1 MTDDTFSRSQN
12 LRKPTIRR
20 LAERLVVAC
29 VCVAASS
36 WALAA
41 GDIESRPIK
50 FAKGA
55 SSATVKSSIKGRQTI
70 DYKLVAKAGQTMSV
84 TLKSSSASNYFNVL
98 PPGSND
104 VAVFIGSTSGN
115 EWTGTLEASGTYTVR
130 VYLMGAA
137 SRGGTA
143 NFTLT
148 VGVTGAP
155 VNAAAAASA
164 APKPDPT
171 ERAGAGSFDATGS
184 IPCAQAKGPPMGQCP
199 YGVARAG
206 AGTATVVVTRPDGR
220 KRFVFFEKG
229 KATGADLS
237 QADGNMDFRATKQ
250 ADLYMIQ
257 AGNERYEIPEAVIF
271 GG

>member
-1 MTDDTFSRSQN
+1 MTMGR
-12 LRKPTIRR
+12 IAGR
-20 LAERLVVAC
+20 LLVAAF
-29 VCVAASS
+29 CVAASA

-41 GDIESRPIK
+41 DGIESRPIQ

-55 SSATVKSSIKGRQTI
+55 SSATVKGSIKGRQTI
-70 DYKLVAKAGQTMSV
+70 DYKLVAKAGQTMTV
-84 TLKSSSASNYFNVL
+84 ALKSSSASNYFNVL

-115 EWTGTLEASGTYTVR
+115 EWTGTLEASGTYTIR

-137 SRGGTA
+137 SRSGSATFA
-143 NFTLT
+143 LT

-155 VNAAAAASA
+155 ANAAAAANA

-171 ERAGAGSFDATGS
+171 ERAGAGKFDATGS
-184 IPCAQAKGPPMGQCP
+184 IPCAQARGQPMGQCQS
-199 YGVARAG
+199 GVARAG
-206 AGTATVVVTRPDGR
+206 GGTAMVAVTRPDGR
-220 KRFVFFEKG
+220 KRVIFFDKG

-237 QADGNMDFRATKQ
+237 QADGNMAFRATKQ
-250 ADLYMIQ
+250 ADLFMIQ
-257 AGNERYEIPEAVIF
+257 AGDERYEIPEAVIS